1 MIFKTLFTPKWKH
14 PKLATRLGA
23 LEKLDCKQ
31 SKDHEI
37 LHLLAFS
44 DEAAEV
50 RKKALTKLNNM
61 TSWWQAFKQEQ
72 EQSIKELAEKQIMSA
87 VLNADQSLPTEHRI
101 DYIERCNKNTV
112 LEKLALNDQDEAL
125 RLKLLKRLAK
135 PSLIDTAFQQADE
148 QFQVKLLD
156 LIEQHQLVKNVKN
169 KAKPAA
175 LKLIEEKV
183 GQAKKAKEMPVKI
196 TKEVTLI
203 LAKLNA
209 LRDKND
215 YIQVKEDAIALYEQW
230 NQLALTWLDN
240 ESKEQFKDKFRTLEQ
255 KLEKKINTLGEAY
268 HLAEQK
274 AAEQREIAAQQ
285 QVLSEALSQF
295 EDKMSTVLND
305 LSSDNIATL
314 NDMARHTEALLKM
327 TPQISAQS
335 KTRFNEL
342 SVILS
347 KLPETMATIEAFNQH
362 LAKFSSL
369 DVPSDIAH
377 YDHATQAYLSWH
389 KHSKVLLKQLP
400 STFNGPAKKQL
411 KTLEQQWHTATES
424 LKSPLEQSKNQC
436 HKKLK
441 DLRRLINQGRFNVA
455 FGVFKG
461 MDEIY
466 QTLTPNYQQQL
477 EKDYQHIADELSK
490 AKDWQEYVGA
500 PKREALV
507 EELKLLVQ
515 TACHDPKVRAEE
527 VKTFRRQWNDLG
539 KIVSD
544 QDKQNA
550 EIFNQLVESAFTPC
564 REFFAEQEKERAV
577 NFEAR
582 QAIIDK
588 LQALTVEIEQ
598 PEFDIKHVESQF
610 NKLHKQWRTAGS
622 VDAKAYKSLLDA
634 YKSAERPIST
644 AIRTMHRTNAE
655 LKMQVVSQAK
665 LLSESEDVF
674 AACQEIKSL
683 QQKWKTLGFAGNKQ
697 EPELWQKFRQYND
710 ALFARRDESKAQ
722 QDQQAAKHSEE
733 LERELTALANEFE
746 GNSDNKAALLELTD
760 TLRGLQQRIDTQAKP
775 LQSKAKQLVTAVSQA
790 IVRFDEQQSNA
801 HYAELFTSLEQE
813 QGIPEYW
820 QKSISTE
827 LTREQLFVRME
838 ILAQVAEPQ
847 GAPAI
852 RMTAQVALLSEKMS
866 GEDTQLDELLIAWVN
881 CGPLSKDEKQQL
893 AVIKSIYIQ

>member
-14 PKLATRLGA
+14 PKLAIRLGA

-31 SKDHEI
+31 SKDHDI
-37 LHLLAFS
+37 LNQLAFS
-44 DEAAEV
+44 DEAVEV

-87 VLNADQSLPTEHRI
+87 VLNADQSLPAEHRI
-101 DYIERCNKNTV
+101 DYIDRCNKNTV
-112 LEKLALNDQDEAL
+112 LEKLALNDQDDLL

-135 PSLIDTAFQQADE
+135 PSLIETAFQQANE

-156 LIEQHQLVKNVKN
+156 LIEQYQLIKSVKN

-183 GQAKKAKEMPVKI
+183 AEAKLAKEMPVKI

-215 YIQVKEDAIALYEQW
+215 YLQVKDEAIALYEQW
-230 NQLALTWLDN
+230 NQLELVWLDN
-240 ESKEQFKDKFRTLEQ
+240 ESKEQFKNKFRTLEQ
-255 KLEKKINTLGEAY
+255 KLEKKITTLGEAY

-274 AAEQREIAAQQ
+274 AAELREIAAQQ
-285 QVLSEALSQF
+285 QVLAQALSQF
-295 EDKMSTVLND
+295 EDKMSTVLDD
-305 LSSDNIATL
+305 LLSHNVSAL

-327 TPQISAQS
+327 TPQVDAQS
-335 KTRFNEL
+335 QTRFEQL
-342 SVILS
+342 AAILAE
-347 KLPETMATIEAFNQH
+347 LPETMATLEAFNQQ
-362 LAKFSSL
+362 LAKFSTVEIPN
-369 DVPSDIAH
+369 DVAQ
-377 YDHATQAYLSWH
+377 YDDATLAYQSWH
-389 KHSKVLLKQLP
+389 KQSKVLLKQLP
-400 STFNGPAKKQL
+400 RTFNASAKKQL
-411 KTLEQQWHTATES
+411 KMLEQQWHTAIEP
-424 LKSPLEQSKNQC
+424 LKGPLELSKNQC

-461 MDEIY
+461 MHEIY

-477 EKDYQHIADELSK
+477 EKDYQHVADELSK

-500 PKREALV
+500 PKREALI

-564 REFFAEQEKERAV
+564 REFFAEQEKERSV
-577 NFEAR
+577 NFAAR

-610 NKLHKQWRTAGS
+610 NKLLKQWRTAGS
-622 VDAKAYKSLLDA
+622 VDAKAYKNLLDA

-644 AIRTMHRTNAE
+644 AIRTMHRSNAE
-655 LKMQVVSQAK
+655 LKAQVVSQAK

-722 QDQQAAKHSEE
+722 HDQQVAKQSAE
-733 LERELTALANEFE
+733 LERELETLINVFE
-746 GNSDNKAALLELTD
+746 SKVNDKGSLLELTD
-760 TLRGLQQRIDTQAKP
+760 TLNLLQQRIDTQDKP
-775 LQSKAKQLVTAVSQA
+775 LQGKVKQLLAAVNQA
-790 IVRFDEQQSNA
+790 ISTIDEQQLNA
-801 HYAELFTSLEQE
+801 NYDQLFAALEHGTAIPQHWQTSQ
-813 QGIPEYW
+813 P
-820 QKSISTE
+820 SS
-827 LTREQLFVRME
+827 LTREQVFVRME
-838 ILAQVAEPQ
+838 ILSQVAEPK
-847 GAPAI
+847 GDPAI
-852 RMTAQVALLSEKMS
+852 RMTEQVALLAEKMS
-866 GEDTQLDELLIAWVN
+866 GEDTQLDALLVLWVN
-881 CGPLSKDEKQQL
+881 CGPLTDDDKHQL
-893 AVIKSIYIQ
+893 AFIKPLYIQ